1 MRVLIFLTLFFLA
14 ACSPLR
20 LNPHIQTKIYQQPVD
35 FYVDDKSVA
44 EQINKKDR
52 QKNYLLLKQ
61 QLRQKGL
68 QTLAQQLSWLQKHHS
83 LDFATF
89 YLINALYAQ
98 NGNIAINREYQN
110 NIQLLFTKFRQ
121 QKKLPKRYY
130 DYYFLFIP
138 GWLYQSMPE
147 TGADFAIIR
156 EKFTQ
161 FGLQNELLA
170 SSENASIEYN
180 ALIIKQRVEQ
190 LADKKIILVSV
201 SKSGSEVASLI
212 NDAFLQKNP
221 QLKGWINIS
230 GLLKGTPLA
239 NIADQFPLD
248 LMMKTVFSFYHLDT
262 KVIKELK
269 HQQQKSYFSD
279 YHPDDNFTILNL
291 VAIPFFDQLS
301 FSAFAG
307 YQFLYDYG
315 PNDGRALIIDQ
326 LAPGKTLVEI
336 GLDHYFKDKD
346 MPLKALAILMTIV
359 NAIEKNK
366 KTVSASN
373 P

>member
-1 MRVLIFLTLFFLA
+1 MRILLFFPLILLS

-35 FYVDDKSVA
+35 FYVDEKSVA
-44 EQINKKDR
+44 EQINKKNR
-52 QKNYLLLKQ
+52 QTNYFQLKR
-61 QLRQKGL
+61 QLTQKGL
-68 QTLAQQLSWLQKHHS
+68 ITLNQQLSWLQKHYS

-89 YLINALYAQ
+89 YLINAIYAKK
-98 NGNIAINREYQN
+98 GNLAINREYQK
-110 NIQLLFTKFRQ
+110 NIHWLQ
-121 QKKLPKRYY
+121 QNKSLPKQAY

-156 EKFTQ
+156 NKFIE

-170 SSENASIEYN
+170 SRENASIEEN
-180 ALIIKQRVEQ
+180 ALIIKKRIEQ
-190 LADKKIILVSV
+190 LADKKIILISV
-201 SKSGSEVASLI
+201 SKSGSEVATLI
-212 NDAFLQKNP
+212 NDAFLQKHP

-239 NIADQFPLD
+239 NIADEFPLNIT
-248 LMMKTVFSFYHLDT
+248 MKSIFSFYDLDT
-262 KVIKELK
+262 RVITELR
-269 HQQQKSYFSD
+269 HHQQKSYFTHYQPKAD
-279 YHPDDNFTILNL
+279 FTIFNI

-307 YQFLYDYG
+307 YQFLYEYG
-315 PNDGRALIIDQ
+315 PNDGRALIVDQ
-326 LAPGKTLVEI
+326 LAPGNTLVEI
-336 GLDHYFKDKD
+336 GLDHYFKDKN
-346 MPLKALAILMTIV
+346 MPLKSLAILMTIV

-366 KTVSASN
+366 KAIQASN